1 MRKSQPRTPGAFQ
14 RAIYY
19 LRTEGSGSRSHDAW
33 AIGLGLFI
41 GCSPIIGGHLA
52 MCLVAGWVFGLNRVK
67 LYLAANLIGIPLMPP
82 VLFTE
87 LQIGSWVRRGHAY
100 PISFDA
106 IGSLNYWLAA
116 QDLVIGSLILGTLL
130 GGFFGFLTFL
140 TLGRSM
146 RDPVFNALVKV
157 ASDRYLVSGITAW
170 EFARAKLR
178 NDPVYRQVVTGGLIA
193 PDSRVMDVG
202 CGQGLLLALVAAARD
217 AAEQGSWPTDWAPA
231 PRGATLIGVELRP
244 RIAEI
249 AREALADAAEIHQAD
264 ARTILA
270 GETRGNTLAGTPADT
285 PADAPTDTIVLF
297 DVLHLMAAEEQE
309 KLLGAL
315 VDALPPGGKLL
326 VREADASGGW
336 RFRFVRF
343 GNRLT
348 AWTQRRWT
356 PTFHFRRAAEWRAL
370 LERFGLTVEDP
381 REMGTASFA
390 NVLLVGIKRR

>member
-1 MRKSQPRTPGAFQ
+1 
-14 RAIYY
+14 
-19 LRTEGSGSRSHDAW
+19 
-33 AIGLGLFI
+33 
-41 GCSPIIGGHLA
+41 

-82 VLFTE
+82 VLFAE
-87 LQIGSWVRRGHAY
+87 LQIGSWLRRGHAY
-100 PISFDA
+100 PISMDA
-106 IGSLNYWLAA
+106 LGSINPWLFG
-116 QDLVIGSLILGTLL
+116 QDIFVGSVILGGLL

-157 ASDRYLVSGITAW
+157 ASDRYLGSGITAW

-178 NDPVYRQVVTGGLIA
+178 NDPVYRQVVTAGLIA

-202 CGQGLLLALVAAARD
+202 CGQGLLLAILAAARD
-217 AAEQGSWPTDWAPA
+217 AAEQGSWPADWAPA
-231 PRGATLIGVELRP
+231 PRGVALIGVELRP

-249 AREALADAAEIHQAD
+249 AREALDDEAEIHQAD
-264 ARTILA
+264 ARTLLA
-270 GETRGNTLAGTPADT
+270 PARPEA
-285 PADAPTDTIVLF
+285 PANTIVLF

-309 KLLGAL
+309 RLLAAL
-315 VDALPPGGKLL
+315 VEALPPGGRLL

-356 PTFHFRRAAEWRAL
+356 PAFHFRTAREWRAL
-370 LERFGLTVEDP
+370 LERLGLQVEDP

-390 NVLLVGIKRR
+390 NVLLVGSKR

>member
-1 MRKSQPRTPGAFQ
+1 MNKPQPRTPGPLQ

-67 LYLAANLIGIPLMPP
+67 LYLAANLIGIPLMPF
-82 VLFTE
+82 VLFSE
-87 LQIGSWVRRGHAY
+87 LQIGSWVRRGHGY
-100 PISFDA
+100 PISLDA
-106 IGSLNYWLAA
+106 ISSIVPWHFAV
-116 QDLVIGSLILGTLL
+116 DLLIGSVILGALV
-130 GGFFGFLTFL
+130 GGVFGFLTFL
-140 TLGRSM
+140 TLGRAM

-157 ASDRYLVSGITAW
+157 ASDRYLGSGITAW

-178 NDPVYRQVVTGGLIA
+178 NDPVYRQVVTSGLVA

-202 CGQGLLLALVAAARD
+202 CGQGLLLAILAAARD
-217 AAEQGSWPTDWAPA
+217 AAEQGSWPADWAPA

-244 RIAEI
+244 RIAQI
-249 AREALADAAEIHQAD
+249 AREALADAAEIHQVD
-264 ARTILA
+264 ARTLVAGTAADEA
-270 GETRGNTLAGTPADT
+270 GEEARAATR
-285 PADAPTDTIVLF
+285 ADAIVLF
-297 DVLHLMAAEEQE
+297 DVLHLMAADDQE
-309 KLLGAL
+309 RLLRAL

-336 RFRFVRF
+336 RFRFVRL

-356 PTFHFRRAAEWRAL
+356 PTFHFRTAAEWRAL
-370 LERFGLTVEDP
+370 LERAGLQVEEP
-381 REMGTASFA
+381 KEMGTASFA
-390 NVLLVGIKRR
+390 NVLLVGRRR

>member
-1 MRKSQPRTPGAFQ
+1 MRQSHPRTPGALQ

-82 VLFTE
+82 VLFAE

-100 PISFDA
+100 PISMDA
-106 IGSLNYWLAA
+106 IGTLNYWLVG
-116 QDLVIGSLILGTLL
+116 QDLFVGSLILGGLL

-157 ASDRYLVSGITAW
+157 ASDRYLGSGITAW

-178 NDPVYRQVVTGGLIA
+178 NDPVYRQMVTMGLVA
-193 PDSRVMDVG
+193 PGSRVMDVG
-202 CGQGLLLALVAAARD
+202 CGQGLLLAILAAARD
-217 AAEQGSWPTDWAPA
+217 AAEQGSWPADWAPA
-231 PRGATLIGVELRP
+231 PRGAALIGVELRP
-244 RIAEI
+244 RIAQI
-249 AREALADAAEIHQAD
+249 AREALADAAEIHLAD
-264 ARTILA
+264 ARTLVA
-270 GETRGNTLAGTPADT
+270 SEETR
-285 PADAPTDTIVLF
+285 ADAIVLF
-297 DVLHLMAAEEQE
+297 DVLHLMTASDQE
-309 KLLGAL
+309 RLLRAL
-315 VDALPPGGKLL
+315 IDALPSGGRLL

-336 RFRFVRF
+336 RFTFVRF

-356 PTFHFRRAAEWRAL
+356 PTFHFRTAAEWRAL
-370 LERFGLTVEDP
+370 LEGFGLQVEAP

-390 NVLLVGIKRR
+390 NVLLVAIKPG

>member
-1 MRKSQPRTPGAFQ
+1 MRQSQPRTPGAFQ

-67 LYLAANLIGIPLMPP
+67 LYLAANLIGIPLMAP
-82 VLFTE
+82 VLFAE
-87 LQIGSWVRRGHAY
+87 LQIGSWLRRGHAY
-100 PISFDA
+100 PISMDA
-106 IGSLNYWLAA
+106 LGTINPWLFGQDIFVGSL
-116 QDLVIGSLILGTLL
+116 VFGGLL

-157 ASDRYLVSGITAW
+157 ASDRYLGSGITAW

-178 NDPVYRQVVTGGLIA
+178 NDPVYRQVVTTGLVA

-202 CGQGLLLALVAAARD
+202 CGQGLLLAILAAARD
-217 AAEQGSWPTDWAPA
+217 AAEQGSWPADWGAA
-231 PRGATLIGVELRP
+231 PRGARLIGVELRP

-249 AREALADAAEIHQAD
+249 AREALADAAEIHHAD
-264 ARTILA
+264 ARTLVAEA
-270 GETRGNTLAGTPADT
+270 GEESRA
-285 PADAPTDTIVLF
+285 DTIVLF
-297 DVLHLMAAEEQE
+297 DVLHLMSAADQE
-309 KLLGAL
+309 RLLTAL
-315 VDALPPGGKLL
+315 IEALPPGGKLL

-336 RFRFVRF
+336 RFTFVRF

-356 PTFHFRRAAEWRAL
+356 PTFHFRTAAEWRAL
-370 LERFGLTVEDP
+370 FERLGLHVEDP

-390 NVLLVGIKRR
+390 NVLLIGIKR